1 MLILLYIQVFPNSN
15 LWVPLYPMISIL
27 PSELSVPKL
36 HGYLLGAV
44 SPRPI
49 AFASTVDLEG
59 NVNLSPFSFFNV
71 FSANPPILVFSPARR
86 GRDNTTKHTY
96 ENVLEVKEVVINI
109 VDYAMVHQTS
119 LSSTDYAKGINEF
132 TKAGFTELPS
142 DLIKPP
148 RVAEAPVQFEC
159 IVKDV
164 ITLGDGGGAGNLV
177 ICEVVKIHMKK
188 HILDE
193 NGHIDP
199 RKIDTVSRLGGN
211 WYSRAREGLFEVEK
225 PLATLGIGIDAL
237 PLEIRNSS
245 VLSGNNL
252 GVLGNVENFP
262 KSKEVNI
269 FIENSEELKSL
280 ITSENTVNIH
290 KKAQE
295 YLENGMVNEAWK
307 VLLAGLNLTEE
318 HTAE

>member
-27 PSELSVPKL
+27 PSELSVAKL

-49 AFASTVDLEG
+49 AFASTIDLEG
-59 NVNLSPFSFFNV
+59 NINLSPFSFFNV

-96 ENVLEVKEVVINI
+96 ENVLEVPEVVINI

-132 TKAGFTELPS
+132 SKAGFKELAS
-142 DLIKPP
+142 DLVKPP

-164 ITLGDGGGAGNLV
+164 ITLGEDGGAGNLV
-177 ICEVVKIHMKK
+177 ICEVVKIHLKK
-188 HILDE
+188 HIFDE
-193 NGHIDP
+193 NDHIDP

-211 WYSRAREGLFEVEK
+211 WYSRAKDGLFEVAK
-225 PLATLGIGIDAL
+225 PLTTLGIGIDSL
-237 PLEIRNSS
+237 PLEVRNST

-252 GVLGNVENFP
+252 GVLGNIESFP
-262 KSKEVNI
+262 NSKEVNI
-269 FIENSEELKSL
+269 FIDNSVELKQL
-280 ITSENTVNIH
+280 IQSENTEAIH

-295 YLENGMVNEAWK
+295 YIENGMVNEAWK
-307 VLLAGLNLTEE
+307 VLIAGQKLKE
-318 HTAE
+318 